1 MWVGNET
8 DTEYKKTEY
17 QFLHCLHEINVST
30 KPIDLLNK
38 YLKYFVLRF
47 LFVKNILYITFCVM
61 FCLMIYNIFC

>member
-1 MWVGNET
+1 VFIPIKFKINNYLMWVGNGT

-38 YLKYFVLRF
+38 
-47 LFVKNILYITFCVM
+47 
-61 FCLMIYNIFC
+61 